1 MHQVVKV
8 TIYLRG
14 GWGGGEIDVKEKSNE
29 KLDKGSFLKGT

>member
-1 MHQVVKV
+1 MFMHQVVKV

-14 GWGGGEIDVKEKSNE
+14 GGEIDVKEKNNE

>member
-1 MHQVVKV
+1 MFMHQVVKV

-14 GWGGGEIDVKEKSNE
+14 GEIEVKEKNNE